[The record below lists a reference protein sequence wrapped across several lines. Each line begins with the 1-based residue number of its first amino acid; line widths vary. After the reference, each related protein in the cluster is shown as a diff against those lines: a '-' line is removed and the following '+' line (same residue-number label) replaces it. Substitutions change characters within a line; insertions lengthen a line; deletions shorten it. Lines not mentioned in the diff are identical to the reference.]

1 MMKKHWNEIQPIDHY
16 TVGIN
21 GMLQEYD
28 RKIITFLYQPLIG
41 SACYSLYMSL
51 WGEVE
56 ENRLWS
62 TNSTHYHLMNIL
74 SVNLQDVYEA
84 RLKLE
89 GIGLLKTY
97 EHKNNEGRSFVYELQ
112 SPLSPQEFFHDGM
125 LNVYL
130 YRKIGRTHYLR
141 LKKFFTDSSMDK
153 SEYNDITRS
162 FQDVFTSE
170 QNINFLHHDANS
182 DSEAEPNTQYVQ
194 YSSGAGLP
202 LDEIDFDFQLLLSGL
217 SESMVPRKAFTTAV
231 KETVLKLSYLYGI
244 NPLQMKNIV
253 LSSLNS
259 EDEIDIELLRK
270 TARDWYQLHTGDQLP
285 DLTTRMKPTSP
296 KPKDKPMSQEEELIE
311 YLETTSP
318 KDVLS
323 DISNGSSPSKSDL
336 QAVEEVL
343 MAQKLPI
350 GVMNVLIQYVLL
362 KTDMKL
368 TKGYME
374 KIASHWTR
382 KKITT
387 AAQAMDLAKKEH
399 KQYLEWADGKN
410 NPRKT
415 RGRKP
420 IRTEK
425 LPDWFKEEPNK
436 QTNQSDEKDDF
447 NLDEERRKLEEEL
460 KNFRK

>member
-1 MMKKHWNEIQPIDHY
+1 MKKHWNEIQPIDHY
-16 TVGIN
+16 TVGTQ

-41 SACYSLYMSL
+41 TVCYSLYMSL

-62 TNSTHYHLMNIL
+62 TDSTHYHLMNVL

-84 RLKLE
+84 RMKLE
-89 GIGLLKTY
+89 GIGLLKVY
-97 EHKNNEGRSFVYELQ
+97 EKRDDEDRRFLYELQ
-112 SPLSPQEFFHDGM
+112 PPLSPQEFFHDGM

-141 LKKFFTDSSMDK
+141 LKKFFTDASADK
-153 SEYNDITRS
+153 NQYSDITRS

-170 QNINFLHHDANS
+170 PINFLHHDANV
-182 DSEAEPNTQYVQ
+182 DSETRSGEQYMK
-194 YSSGAGLP
+194 YGKNDGLA
-202 LDEIDFDFQLLLSGL
+202 LDEIDFDFQLLLAGL
-217 SESMVPRKAFTTAV
+217 SESMVPRKAFTPKV

-244 NPLQMKNIV
+244 DPLQMKNIV
-253 LSSLNS
+253 LSSL
-259 EDEIDIELLRK
+259 DADDTIDIELLRK
-270 TARDWYQLHTGDQLP
+270 TARDWYGMQTGDQLP
-285 DLTTRMKPTSP
+285 DLTTRVETKKAVERDQPL
-296 KPKDKPMSQEEELIE
+296 SQEEELID

-323 DISNGSSPSKSDL
+323 DISNGGSPSKADL

-343 MAQKLPI
+343 MSQKLPI

-374 KIASHWTR
+374 KIASHWSR
-382 KKITT
+382 KKVTS
-387 AAQAMDLAKKEH
+387 ASEAMILAKSEH
-399 KQYLEWADGKN
+399 KQYLEWAEGKKETKSN
-410 NPRKT
+410 R
-415 RGRKP
+415 RRKP

-425 LPDWFKEEPNK
+425 LPDWFKEDGTEEE
-436 QTNQSDEKDDF
+436 SDATAEGYDFEAEKK
-447 NLDEERRKLEEEL
+447 KLEEEL

>member
-1 MMKKHWNEIQPIDHY
+1 MKKHWNEIQPIDHY
-16 TVGIN
+16 TVGTN

-41 SACYSLYMSL
+41 SVCYSLYMSL

-62 TNSTHYHLMNIL
+62 TDSTHYHLMNVL

-84 RLKLE
+84 RMKLE
-89 GIGLLKTY
+89 GIGLLKVY
-97 EHKNNEGRSFVYELQ
+97 VKKDQEDRRFLYELQ
-112 SPLSPQEFFHDGM
+112 PPLSPQEFFHDGM

-141 LKKFFTDSSMDK
+141 LKKFFSDVTVDHDH
-153 SEYNDITRS
+153 YTDITRS

-170 QNINFLHHDANS
+170 PINFLHHDANM
-182 DSEAEPNTQYVQ
+182 DSETASGEQYMK
-194 YSSGAGLP
+194 YGKNDGLA
-202 LDEIDFDFQLLLSGL
+202 LDEVDFDFQLLLGGL
-217 SESMVPRKAFTTAV
+217 SESMVPRKAFTEKV

-253 LSSLNS
+253 LSSLDADDS
-259 EDEIDIELLRK
+259 IDIELLRK
-270 TARDWYQLHTGDQLP
+270 TARDWYGMQTGDQLP
-285 DLTTRMKPTSP
+285 DLTTRLEPKKPEVRDQP
-296 KPKDKPMSQEEELIE
+296 LSQEEELIE

-323 DISNGSSPSKSDL
+323 DISNGGSPSKADL

-374 KIASHWTR
+374 KIASHWSR
-382 KKITT
+382 KKVKT
-387 AAQAMDLAKKEH
+387 ASEAMDLAKKEH
-399 KQYLEWADGKN
+399 KQYMEWAEGKKETKSN
-410 NPRKT
+410 R
-415 RGRKP
+415 RRKP

-425 LPDWFKEEPNK
+425 LPDWFKEEE
-436 QTNQSDEKDDF
+436 TTEESDTSSDGYDFEAEKK
-447 NLDEERRKLEEEL
+447 KLEEEL

>member
-16 TVGIN
+16 TVGTN
-21 GMLQEYD
+21 GILQEYD

-41 SACYSLYMSL
+41 SVCYSLYMSL

-62 TNSTHYHLMNIL
+62 TDSTHYHLMNVL
-74 SVNLQDVYEA
+74 SVNLQEVYEA
-84 RLKLE
+84 RMKLE
-89 GIGLLKTY
+89 GIGLLKAY
-97 EHKNNEGRSFVYELQ
+97 EKRDNEDRSFLYELQ
-112 SPLSPQEFFHDGM
+112 PPLTPQEFFHDGM

-141 LKKFFTDSSMDK
+141 LKKFFTDESVDK
-153 SEYNDITRS
+153 QQHVNITRS

-170 QNINFLHHDANS
+170 HINFLHHDANM
-182 DSEAEPNTQYVQ
+182 DSETKSGEQYMK
-194 YSSGAGLP
+194 YGKNGGLP
-202 LDEIDFDFQLLLSGL
+202 LDDVDFDFQLLLAGL
-217 SESMVPRKAFTTAV
+217 SELMVPRKAFTTNV

-244 NPLQMKNIV
+244 DPLQMKNIV
-253 LSSLNS
+253 LSSL
-259 EDEIDIELLRK
+259 DADDTIDIELLRK
-270 TARDWYQLHTGDQLP
+270 TARDWYGVQTGDQLP
-285 DLTTRMKPTSP
+285 DLTARIESKASV
-296 KPKDKPMSQEEELIE
+296 KSDKPRTKEEELIE

-323 DISNGSSPSKSDL
+323 DISNGGAPSKSDL

-343 MAQKLPI
+343 MSQKLPI
-350 GVMNVLIQYVLL
+350 GVMNVLVQYVLL

-374 KIASHWTR
+374 KIASHWSR
-382 KKITT
+382 KKVTT
-387 AAQAMDLAKKEH
+387 ASEAMELAKKEH
-399 KQYLEWADGKN
+399 KQYLEWAEGKKEN
-410 NPRKT
+410 KT
-415 RGRKP
+415 NRRRKP

-425 LPDWFKEEPNK
+425 LPEWFQEGETEKENDSSLDGYDFEA
-436 QTNQSDEKDDF
+436 EKK
-447 NLDEERRKLEEEL
+447 KLEEEL

>member
-16 TVGIN
+16 TVGTN

-41 SACYSLYMSL
+41 SVCYSLYMSL

-62 TNSTHYHLMNIL
+62 TDSTHYHLMNVL

-84 RLKLE
+84 RMKLE
-89 GIGLLKTY
+89 GIGLLKVY
-97 EHKNNEGRSFVYELQ
+97 EKKDDEDRQFLYELQ
-112 SPLSPQEFFHDGM
+112 PPLSPREFFHDGM

-141 LKKFFTDSSMDK
+141 LKKFFTDVSVDMNQ
-153 SEYNDITRS
+153 YTNITRS

-170 QNINFLHHDANS
+170 QINFLHHDANV
-182 DSEAEPNTQYVQ
+182 DSETGTGEQYMK
-194 YSSGAGLP
+194 YGKNDGLA
-202 LDEIDFDFQLLLSGL
+202 LDEVDFDFQLLLAGL
-217 SESMVPRKAFTTAV
+217 SESMVPRKAFTQNV

-244 NPLQMKNIV
+244 DPLQMKNIV
-253 LSSLNS
+253 LSSL
-259 EDEIDIELLRK
+259 DADDAIDIELLRK
-270 TARDWYQLHTGDQLP
+270 TARDWYGMQTGDQLP
-285 DLTTRMKPTSP
+285 DLTTRMEVKKPAVR
-296 KPKDKPMSQEEELIE
+296 DKPLSQEEELID

-323 DISNGSSPSKSDL
+323 DISNGGSPSKADL

-343 MAQKLPI
+343 MSQKLPI

-374 KIASHWTR
+374 KIASHWSR
-382 KKITT
+382 KKVTS
-387 AAQAMDLAKKEH
+387 ASEAMILAKNEH
-399 KQYLEWADGKN
+399 KQYLEWAEGKKETKSN
-410 NPRKT
+410 R
-415 RGRKP
+415 RRKP

-425 LPDWFKEEPNK
+425 LPDWFKEEE
-436 QTNQSDEKDDF
+436 TTEESDSSPDGYDFEAEKK
-447 NLDEERRKLEEEL
+447 KLEEEL

>member
-16 TVGIN
+16 TVGTQ

-41 SACYSLYMSL
+41 TVCYSLYMSL

-62 TNSTHYHLMNIL
+62 TDSTHYHLMNVL

-84 RLKLE
+84 RMKLE
-89 GIGLLKTY
+89 GIGLLKVY
-97 EHKNNEGRSFVYELQ
+97 EKRDDEDRRFLYELQ
-112 SPLSPQEFFHDGM
+112 PPLSPQEFFHDGM

-141 LKKFFTDSSMDK
+141 LKKFFTDASADK
-153 SEYNDITRS
+153 NQYSDITRS

-170 QNINFLHHDANS
+170 PINFLHHDANV
-182 DSEAEPNTQYVQ
+182 DSETRSGEQYMK
-194 YSSGAGLP
+194 YGKNDGLA
-202 LDEIDFDFQLLLSGL
+202 LDEIDFDFQLLLAGL
-217 SESMVPRKAFTTAV
+217 SESMVPRKAFTPKV

-244 NPLQMKNIV
+244 DPLQMKNIV
-253 LSSLNS
+253 LSSL
-259 EDEIDIELLRK
+259 DADDTIDIELLRK
-270 TARDWYQLHTGDQLP
+270 TARDWYGMQTGDQLP
-285 DLTTRMKPTSP
+285 DLTTRVETKKAVERDQPL
-296 KPKDKPMSQEEELIE
+296 SQEEELID

-323 DISNGSSPSKSDL
+323 DISNGGSPSKADL

-343 MAQKLPI
+343 MSQKLPI

-374 KIASHWTR
+374 KIASHWSR
-382 KKITT
+382 KKVTS
-387 AAQAMDLAKKEH
+387 ASEAMILAKSEH
-399 KQYLEWADGKN
+399 KQYLEWAEGKKETKSN
-410 NPRKT
+410 R
-415 RGRKP
+415 RRKP

-425 LPDWFKEEPNK
+425 LPDWFKEDGTEEE
-436 QTNQSDEKDDF
+436 SDATAEGYDFEAEKK
-447 NLDEERRKLEEEL
+447 KLEEEL

>member
-1 MMKKHWNEIQPIDHY
+1 MKKHWNEIQPIDHY
-16 TVGIN
+16 TVGTN

-41 SACYSLYMSL
+41 SVCYSLYMSL

-62 TNSTHYHLMNIL
+62 TDSTHYHLMNVL

-84 RLKLE
+84 RMKLE
-89 GIGLLKTY
+89 GIGLLKVY
-97 EHKNNEGRSFVYELQ
+97 EKKDDEDRQFLYELQ
-112 SPLSPQEFFHDGM
+112 PPLSPQEFFHDGM

-141 LKKFFTDSSMDK
+141 LKKFFTDVSVDMNQ
-153 SEYNDITRS
+153 YTNITRS

-170 QNINFLHHDANS
+170 QINFLHHDANV
-182 DSEAEPNTQYVQ
+182 DSETGTGEQYMK
-194 YSSGAGLP
+194 YGKNDGLA
-202 LDEIDFDFQLLLSGL
+202 LDEVDFDFQLLLAGL
-217 SESMVPRKAFTTAV
+217 SESMVPRKAFTQNV

-244 NPLQMKNIV
+244 DPLQMKNIV
-253 LSSLNS
+253 LSSL
-259 EDEIDIELLRK
+259 DADDAIDIELLRK
-270 TARDWYQLHTGDQLP
+270 TARDWYGMQTGDQLP
-285 DLTTRMKPTSP
+285 DLTTRMEVKKPAVR
-296 KPKDKPMSQEEELIE
+296 DKPLSQEEELID

-323 DISNGSSPSKSDL
+323 DISNGGSPSKADL

-343 MAQKLPI
+343 MSQKLPI

-374 KIASHWTR
+374 KIASHWSR
-382 KKITT
+382 KKVTS
-387 AAQAMDLAKKEH
+387 ASEAMILAKNEH
-399 KQYLEWADGKN
+399 KQYLEWAEGKKETKSN
-410 NPRKT
+410 R
-415 RGRKP
+415 RRKP

-425 LPDWFKEEPNK
+425 LPDWFKEEE
-436 QTNQSDEKDDF
+436 TTEESDSSSDGYDFEAEKK
-447 NLDEERRKLEEEL
+447 KLEEEL

>member
-16 TVGIN
+16 TVGTN

-41 SACYSLYMSL
+41 TVCYSLYTSL

-62 TNSTHYHLMNIL
+62 TDSTHYHLMNVL

-84 RLKLE
+84 RMKLE
-89 GIGLLKTY
+89 GIGLLKAY
-97 EHKNNEGRSFVYELQ
+97 ETRDGEERSFLYELQ
-112 SPLSPQEFFHDGM
+112 PPLTPEEFFHDGM

-141 LKKFFTDSSMDK
+141 LKKFFTDVSVDK
-153 SEYNDITRS
+153 KQYTNITRS

-170 QNINFLHHDANS
+170 QINFLHHDANV
-182 DSEAEPNTQYVQ
+182 DSATESGEQYLK
-194 YSSGAGLP
+194 YGKNDGLS
-202 LDEIDFDFQLLLSGL
+202 LDEVDFDFQLLLAGL
-217 SESMVPRKAFTTAV
+217 SESMVPRRAFTPHV

-244 NPLQMKNIV
+244 DPLQMKNIV
-253 LSSLNS
+253 LSSL
-259 EDEIDIELLRK
+259 DADDTIDVELLRK
-270 TARDWYQLHTGDQLP
+270 TARDWYGLQSGDQLP
-285 DLTTRMKPTSP
+285 DLTTRIEHKAPVKS
-296 KPKDKPMSQEEELIE
+296 DKSLSKEEELIE

-323 DISNGSSPSKSDL
+323 DISNGGAPSKADL

-343 MAQKLPI
+343 MSQKLPI
-350 GVMNVLIQYVLL
+350 GVMNVLVQYVLL

-374 KIASHWTR
+374 KIASHWSR
-382 KKITT
+382 KKVTT
-387 AAQAMDLAKKEH
+387 ASEAMVLAKKEH
-399 KQYLEWADGKN
+399 KQYQEWAEGKKETKSN
-410 NPRKT
+410 R
-415 RGRKP
+415 RRKP

-425 LPDWFKEEPNK
+425 LPEWFKEEETAKETDSPVEEY
-436 QTNQSDEKDDF
+436 DFEAEKK
-447 NLDEERRKLEEEL
+447 KLEEEL

>member
-16 TVGIN
+16 TVGTN

-41 SACYSLYMSL
+41 SVCYSLYMSL

-62 TNSTHYHLMNIL
+62 TGSTHYHLMNVL

-84 RLKLE
+84 RMKLE
-89 GIGLLKTY
+89 GIGLLKAY
-97 EHKNNEGRSFVYELQ
+97 EKKDDDHRSFLYELQ
-112 SPLSPQEFFHDGM
+112 PPLSPQEFFHDGM

-141 LKKFFTDSSMDK
+141 LKKFFTDEVMDK
-153 SEYNDITRS
+153 QQYINITRS
-162 FQDVFTSE
+162 FQDVFKSE
-170 QNINFLHHDANS
+170 QINFLHHDANV
-182 DSEAEPNTQYVQ
+182 DSETGSGEQYMK
-194 YSSGAGLP
+194 YGKNEGLA
-202 LDEIDFDFQLLLSGL
+202 LDEVDFDFQLLLAGL
-217 SESMVPRKAFTTAV
+217 SESMVPRKAFTSKV

-244 NPLQMKNIV
+244 DPLQMKNIV
-253 LSSLNS
+253 LSSL
-259 EDEIDIELLRK
+259 DRDDAIDIELLRK
-270 TARDWYQLHTGDQLP
+270 TARDWYGMQTGDQLP
-285 DLTTRMKPTSP
+285 DLTTRIETKKPVPS
-296 KPKDKPMSQEEELIE
+296 DKPLSQEEELVE
-311 YLETTSP
+311 YLENTSP

-323 DISNGSSPSKSDL
+323 DISNGGSPSKADL

-343 MAQKLPI
+343 MSQKLPI

-374 KIASHWTR
+374 KIASHWSR
-382 KKITT
+382 KKVTS
-387 AAQAMDLAKKEH
+387 ASEAMNLAKKEH
-399 KQYLEWADGKN
+399 KQYLEWAEGKKEN
-410 NPRKT
+410 KTYRKK
-415 RGRKP
+415 KP
-420 IRTEK
+420 VRTEK
-425 LPDWFKEEPNK
+425 LPEWFKEEE
-436 QTNQSDEKDDF
+436 QSGETEATEDGYDFEAEKK
-447 NLDEERRKLEEEL
+447 KLEEEL

>member
-1 MMKKHWNEIQPIDHY
+1 MKKHWNEIQPIDHY
-16 TVGIN
+16 TVGTN

-41 SACYSLYMSL
+41 SVCYSLYMSL

-62 TNSTHYHLMNIL
+62 TDSTHYHLMNVL

-84 RLKLE
+84 RMKLE
-89 GIGLLKTY
+89 GIGLLKVY
-97 EHKNNEGRSFVYELQ
+97 EKKDGDDRSFLYELQ
-112 SPLSPQEFFHDGM
+112 PPLSPEEFFHDGM

-141 LKKFFTDSSMDK
+141 LKKFFTDVSVEKGS
-153 SEYNDITRS
+153 YTNITRS

-170 QNINFLHHDANS
+170 PINFLHHDANV
-182 DSEAEPNTQYVQ
+182 DSQAASGEQYMK
-194 YSSGAGLP
+194 YGRNEGLS
-202 LDEIDFDFQLLLSGL
+202 LDEVDFDFQLLLSGL
-217 SESMVPRKAFTTAV
+217 SESMVPRRAFTANV
-231 KETVLKLSYLYGI
+231 KDTVLKLSYLYGI
-244 NPLQMKNIV
+244 DPLQMKNIV
-253 LSSLNS
+253 LSSLDADDTIN
-259 EDEIDIELLRK
+259 IELLRK
-270 TARDWYQLHTGDQLP
+270 TARDWYGLKSGDQLP
-285 DLTTRMKPTSP
+285 DLTTRTEVKAPVKS
-296 KPKDKPMSQEEELIE
+296 DKPLSKEEELIE

-323 DISNGSSPSKSDL
+323 DISNGGSPSKADL

-343 MAQKLPI
+343 MSQKLPI
-350 GVMNVLIQYVLL
+350 GVMNVLVQYVLL

-374 KIASHWTR
+374 KIASHWSR
-382 KKITT
+382 KKVTT
-387 AAQAMDLAKKEH
+387 ASEAMDLAKKEH
-399 KQYLEWADGKN
+399 KQYLEWAEGKKESKSTK
-410 NPRKT
+410 R
-415 RGRKP
+415 RKP

-425 LPDWFKEEPNK
+425 LPEWFKEEDTAKESESPAE
-436 QTNQSDEKDDF
+436 DYDFEAEKK
-447 NLDEERRKLEEEL
+447 KLEEEL